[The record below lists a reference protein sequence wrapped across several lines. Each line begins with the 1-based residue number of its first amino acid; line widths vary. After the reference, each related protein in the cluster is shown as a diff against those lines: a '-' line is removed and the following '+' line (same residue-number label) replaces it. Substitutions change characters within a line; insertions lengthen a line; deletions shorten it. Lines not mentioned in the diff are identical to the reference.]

1 MLVVQKIC
9 LQLKMKKNL
18 NQCIMLVIACL
29 TGFVGDALL
38 QIGVNQGLG
47 GPTGWG
53 LKPYFK
59 QHGSGESLFIAGGM
73 MTLFYIIF
81 SYVAPYTYLNLAIF
95 GIIIDFIFRKT
106 MIFSSLQGYYEY
118 FNYFWSAFWMAIP
131 MMLPFFISKL

>member
-1 MLVVQKIC
+1 
-9 LQLKMKKNL
+9 MKN
-18 NQCIMLVIACL
+18 IIAIACIV
-29 TGFVGDALL
+29 GFIGDFLL
-38 QIGVNQGLG
+38 QVGSKLGLG

-53 LKPYFK
+53 LKEYFS
-59 QHGSGESLFIAGGM
+59 QHGHTESLFIAGGM

-81 SYVAPYTYLNLAIF
+81 SYVASYTYLNLAIF